1 VLWNQARG
9 IRRYQSYFRFHEQFP
24 KQEGATDNQLRPSE
38 TSQPQR
44 LAPIAVAVA
53 VAIVVVIIPVTLGMP
68 AMTVFIPPLVSVHKA
83 ILTRLAQIV
92 ARAFRLSTSPAVAFG
107 SFVHPMVGSC
117 DAPLAFAFI
126 GAKPWC
132 TGEKQS
138 TCQRSGRERRP
149 YPK

>member
-1 VLWNQARG
+1 MESNVG
-9 IRRYQSYFRFHEQFP
+9 IPTFSILFPLPQTIP
-24 KQEGATDNQLRPSE
+24 KQKGATDNQLRPSE
-38 TSQPQR
+38 TSQAQR
-44 LAPIAVAVA
+44 LAPIAVA

-92 ARAFRLSTSPAVAFG
+92 ARAFRLSTPPAVAFG
-107 SFVHPMVGSC
+107 SFVHPMIGPC

-132 TGEKQS
+132 TGE
-138 TCQRSGRERRP
+138 
-149 YPK
+149 